1 MKLQPRQELK
11 TEILYGDYLVL
22 RHRLGTVMPH
32 DPHAGPDGIYTVHSL
47 YFDNFADAALR
58 EKMDGKPQREKFRIR
73 YYRGDPSFLHL
84 EKKCK
89 VNGSTVKYMA
99 EITEHEVRALL
110 AGDTGWMKTSTHGLV
125 RELHAKMQTQLL
137 RPRTA
142 VEYIREPFLYEP
154 GHIRITFDRG
164 ISAGPANE
172 RFLEPHTRIPAA
184 QRGTV
189 ILEVKYDH
197 YLPAHIATLLQLG
210 DRTRRSYSKYEVV
223 RNVF

>member
-11 TEILYGDYLVL
+11 TEISYGDYLAL
-22 RHRLGTVMPH
+22 RHRLLAVMRH
-32 DPHAGPDGIYTVHSL
+32 DPHAGPEGIYTVHSL

-58 EKMDGKPQREKFRIR
+58 EKMDGKSQREKFRIR
-73 YYRGDPSFLHL
+73 YYQSDTSFLHL

-99 EITEHEVRALL
+99 EVTEDQVRALL
-110 AGDTGWMKTSTHGLV
+110 RGDTAWMRESEHGLV
-125 RELHAKMQTQLL
+125 RELYAKMQTQLL

-142 VEYIREPFLYEP
+142 VEYIREPLMVEP
-154 GHIRITFDRG
+154 GHIRITFDRAV
-164 ISAGPANE
+164 SAGPANE
-172 RFLEPHTRIPAA
+172 QFLAPHTRVPAD

-197 YLPAHIATLLQLG
+197 YLPAHLAALLQLG
-210 DRTRRSYSKYEVV
+210 DRTRQSYSKYEVV
-223 RNVF
+223 RTVF